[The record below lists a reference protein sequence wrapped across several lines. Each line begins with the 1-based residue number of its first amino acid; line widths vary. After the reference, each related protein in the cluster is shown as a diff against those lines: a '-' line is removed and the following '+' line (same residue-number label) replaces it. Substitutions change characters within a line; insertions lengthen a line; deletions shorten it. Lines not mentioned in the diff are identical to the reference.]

1 MSKRRISSILKGDA
15 RLENETYEEYKL
27 RRKAEKLLLKKYL
40 KGTPVDIEQNVP
52 KENLTSW
59 K

>member
-15 RLENETYEEYKL
+15 RLENETYEEFKL

>member
-1 MSKRRISSILKGDA
+1 MSKRKISSILKGDA
-15 RLENETYEEYKL
+15 RLENESYEEFKL
-27 RRKAEKLLLKKYL
+27 RRKAEKILLKKYL
-40 KGTPVDIEQNVP
+40 KGTPTDIKDNVP

>member
-15 RLENETYEEYKL
+15 RLENETYEEFKL

-40 KGTPVDIEQNVP
+40 KGTPTDIEKSVP

>member
-1 MSKRRISSILKGDA
+1 MSKRKISSILKGDA
-15 RLENETYEEYKL
+15 RLENETYEEFKL

>member
-15 RLENETYEEYKL
+15 RLENETYEEFKL

-59 K
+59 T

>member
-1 MSKRRISSILKGDA
+1 MSKRRISSILKGDT
-15 RLENETYEEYKL
+15 RLETESFDEFKL
-27 RRKAEKLLLKKYL
+27 RRKAEKLLLKQYL
-40 KGTPVDIEQNVP
+40 KGTPVDIEQSVP

>member
-1 MSKRRISSILKGDA
+1 MSKRRVSSILKGDA
-15 RLENETYEEYKL
+15 RMDGESFEDFKI
-27 RRKAEKLLLKKYL
+27 RRKAEKLLVKNYL
-40 KGTPVDIEQNVP
+40 KGSYTDINHNSP

>member
-1 MSKRRISSILKGDA
+1 MSKRRISSILKGDS
-15 RLENETYEEYKL
+15 RLENESYDEFKL

-40 KGTPVDIEQNVP
+40 KGTPTDIEQSVP

>member
-1 MSKRRISSILKGDA
+1 MKGRVSSILKGDA
-15 RLENETYEEYKL
+15 RLENETYEEFKL
-27 RRKAEKLLLKKYL
+27 RRKAEKLLLKNYL
-40 KGTPVDIEQNVP
+40 KGEYVEPTKSVP

>member
-1 MSKRRISSILKGDA
+1 MSRRKVSTLLKGEK
-15 RLENETYEEYKL
+15 RLENESFEEFKL
-27 RRKAEKLLLKKYL
+27 RRKAEKLLVKQYL
-40 KGTPVDIEQNVP
+40 KGSPVEPNQSVP